1 MTGSMG
7 VVYLVGA
14 GPGDPELMTLKGRG
28 LLETCDAV
36 VYDYLVDE
44 AVLRWV
50 RSDCER
56 HYVGKR
62 AGFHSVEQ
70 SRIEALLIELA
81 GRGLRVVR
89 LKGGD
94 PFIFGRGGEEAEAL
108 RAAGVRYEVVP
119 AVTAALGCAAYCGIP
134 LTYRGKSRAVTFISG
149 HEGVEAE
156 GSEVDWEAH
165 ARSGATLVLYMA
177 MGRLEEISDRLLA
190 GGMTGQT
197 PVSVVEWGTTPRQR
211 SVRGDL
217 KDIAFRVKEAGL
229 GPPSVVIV
237 GAVAAL
243 GETLEW
249 FDPSI

>member
-1 MTGSMG
+1 MKREEGE
-7 VVYLVGA
+7 VYLVGA
-14 GPGDPELMTLKGRG
+14 GPGDPDLMTLKGRG

-44 AVLRWV
+44 AILGWV
-50 RSDCER
+50 RRDCER
-56 HYVGKR
+56 YYVGKR

-134 LTYRGKSRAVTFISG
+134 LTYRGKSRAVTFLSG
-149 HEGVEAE
+149 HESVDAE
-156 GSEVDWEAH
+156 GSEVDWGAH

-177 MGRLEEISDRLLA
+177 MGRLEEISGRLMA
-190 GGMTGQT
+190 GGMAGET
-197 PVSVVEWGTTPRQR
+197 PASVVEWGTTRRQR
-211 SVRGDL
+211 SVRGEL
-217 KDIAFRVKEAGL
+217 RDIAFRVKEAGL
-229 GPPSVVIV
+229 GAPSVVIV

-243 GETLEW
+243 GEQLEW